1 MSFSNKSRY
10 GSCMD
15 VTSAIDDALK
25 RAEAHAPFLRHLIE
39 RNPEL
44 IATLRADG
52 PVAALARVRAVAA
65 EEEKVGRSLRLER
78 QGLAL
83 ILALGDL
90 AGVLSFEDVVHAL
103 SDLADRS
110 LDRAITAAI
119 NERTPGEEPRGFTA
133 LALGKHG
140 SRELNYS
147 SDIDPILIFDPQ
159 TLPRRAREEPVE
171 AAVRIGRRVVEL
183 LQARDAD
190 GYVFRVDLRL
200 RPSPEAT
207 PLALPLNAAISYYE
221 SSALPWERAAFIRA
235 RAAAGDIALG
245 TEFLS
250 AIRPFVWRRGLDY
263 GAIGEIRGISR
274 RIRDHHAQGQAFGPG
289 FDLKRGRGGIREI
302 EFFAQIHQ
310 LIYGGRETELRVPAT
325 LDALAALSA
334 AGRIEPDVEDILS
347 GSYRLYRT
355 IEHRLQ
361 MVDDQQT
368 HSLPRDRAALDGV
381 AQLHGLSGAD
391 ELIDL
396 LAGPVETVG
405 RIYDSLDDEEEAKEA
420 LPADADRLEK
430 LLADAGFADP
440 KAALLRVQRWRDG
453 SVRALRTDAA
463 RSALEGVL
471 PSLIAAFGRSPEPN
485 AALNRL
491 DDMVGRLPSALNLFR
506 LLDARPALARLL
518 GDILSYAPALAE
530 QLGRRPEL
538 LDGLIDASALDPAP
552 SVAELE
558 AEFAQCERGT
568 DYQQMLDL
576 VRQKVN
582 ERRFALGAQIVE
594 GASDP
599 LAVAE
604 GYARVAEAA
613 INVLA
618 NAAQREF
625 ESAHGRVPDSE
636 MAIIGLG
643 RLGGGALT
651 HASDLDLVYVFTG
664 SHESES
670 DGKKPLGAVQY
681 NNRLAQ
687 RITAALSVPTAS
699 GPLYDV
705 DTRLRPSGAQGP
717 LAVSQGGFERY
728 QRENAWT
735 WEHMALCRARPVYG
749 SAAAREGLSAAIT
762 GILTAPRD
770 VKKLVCDAVKM
781 RTEMA
786 THKPPA
792 GLFDVKLIDGGL
804 VDLEFCVHVAQLRH
818 GVGLNPKLANAIAA
832 LVEAGHLP
840 PAMLEAYALLAR
852 MLVTLRLVSP
862 TSEEPP
868 PATRYLVARACR
880 TENWGDLIAAYMAAR
895 ATITQCWQQTVAEAE
910 EYQ

>member
-1 MSFSNKSRY
+1 
-10 GSCMD
+10 MD
-15 VTSAIDDALK
+15 VTAAIDDALK
-25 RAEAHAPFLRHLIE
+25 RAEAHAPFLRHLME

-44 IATLRADG
+44 VDCLRSEGVGAAME
-52 PVAALARVRAVAA
+52 VARRRAA
-65 EEEKVGRSLRLER
+65 EEEQVGRSLRLER

-83 ILALGDL
+83 VLAVGDL
-90 AGVLSFEDVVHAL
+90 AGLLPFEEVVHAL
-103 SDLADRS
+103 SDLADS
-110 LDRAITAAI
+110 ALDRAIRAAI
-119 NERTPGEEPRGFTA
+119 AERTPDAEPRGFA
-133 LALGKHG
+133 VLALGKHG

-147 SDIDPILIFDPQ
+147 SDIDPILIFDPE
-159 TLPRRAREEPVE
+159 TLPRRGKEEPVE

-183 LQARDAD
+183 LQTRDAD

-207 PLALPLNAAISYYE
+207 PIALPLNAAISYYE
-221 SSALPWERAAFIRA
+221 SSALPWERAAFIRS
-235 RAAAGDIALG
+235 RACAGDIALG
-245 TEFLS
+245 TEFLD

-310 LIYGGRETELRVPAT
+310 LIYGGRETSLRVPAT
-325 LDALAALSA
+325 LDALKALA
-334 AGRIEPDVEDILS
+334 DAGRIEADVEDVLS
-347 GSYRLYRT
+347 HSYRLYRT

-368 HSLPRDRAALDGV
+368 HSLPRDLTALDGV
-381 AQLHGLSGAD
+381 ARLHGLADGA
-391 ELIDL
+391 ELQTL

-405 RIYDSLDDEEEAKEA
+405 RIYDSLDDEAEDGQA
-420 LPADADRLEK
+420 LPADADRLEAR
-430 LLADAGFADP
+430 LAEAGFPDA
-440 KAALLRVQRWRDG
+440 KAALARVQRWRDG

-463 RSALEGVL
+463 RSALESVL
-471 PSLIAAFGRSPEPN
+471 PHLINAIGQSPDPN
-485 AALNRL
+485 GALNRF
-491 DDMVGRLPSALNLFR
+491 DDVIGRLPSALNLFR
-506 LLDARPALARLL
+506 LLEARPALGRLL
-518 GDILSYAPALAE
+518 ADILSHAPTLAE

-552 SVAELE
+552 SVAALE
-558 AEFAQCERGT
+558 AEFIRCERGA

-582 ERRFALGAQIVE
+582 ERRFALGAQIIE

-599 LAVAE
+599 IQVAE

-618 NAAQREF
+618 AAATREF

-664 SHESES
+664 GHEAES
-670 DGKKPLGAVQY
+670 DGRKPLGAVQY
-681 NNRLAQ
+681 YNRLGQ

-699 GPLYDV
+699 GPLYEV

-717 LAVSQGGFERY
+717 LAVSQSGFERY
-728 QRENAWT
+728 QRESAWT
-735 WEHMALCRARPVYG
+735 WEHMALCRARVVFG
-749 SAAAREGLSAAIT
+749 SEAARSSLSASIA
-762 GILTAPRD
+762 GILYEPRD
-770 VKKLVCDAVKM
+770 VPKLLADAVKM
-781 RTEMA
+781 RTDMA
-786 THKPPA
+786 AHKPPA
-792 GLFDVKLIDGGL
+792 GPFDVKLIEGGL

-818 GVGLNPKLANAIAA
+818 RMAFNPRLARAVAE
-832 LVEAGHLP
+832 LVEAGHM
-840 PAMLEAYALLAR
+840 PAGVIGAHALLAR
-852 MLVTLRLVSP
+852 LLVTLRLVSP
-862 TSEEPP
+862 ACEAPP
-868 PATRYLVARACR
+868 PATQRLVARACR
-880 TENWGDLIAAYMAAR
+880 TENWEELVAAYDAAR
-895 ATITQCWQQTVAEAE
+895 MAIKQCWQQVVAEVE
-910 EYQ
+910 ELQ